1 LSKINPEK
9 GAGFFPAV
17 VASSIKIKVVKAITE
32 AEKAEQV
39 IDERVNGFRVK
50 KLLDGVMNDGQILR
64 QR

>member
-1 LSKINPEK
+1 
-9 GAGFFPAV
+9 
-17 VASSIKIKVVKAITE
+17 VKAITE